1 MKELNKEQTKKIKKT
16 VLILWIFN
24 ILAILYFFPH
34 YFHYINAVYF
44 LSVGEGDSELIKYNG
59 KNILIDAGP
68 DRQILSS
75 LNQFLTPGEK
85 LDLAIITHSNK
96 DHYQGLL
103 YILETYQITS
113 VLMPEISNPDSS
125 YQELLDAMVR
135 EGTKLYLA
143 KADSLIR
150 LSATNSLQVLWPLT
164 SNIDSTSD
172 FNAQALVI
180 LYKNLDKNF
189 LFTSDIGSKEE
200 SKILTLYPN
209 LETDVLKISHHGSKT
224 SNSFNWLEKLNP
236 TYGVIEVGTN
246 SYGHPSPET
255 LNRLR
260 ELNILVLRT
269 DKSGNITFQF
279 NKEGSMS
286 LSY

>member
-24 ILAILYFFPH
+24 ILAILYLSPR

-113 VLMPEISNPDSS
+113 VLMPEVSNPDSS
-125 YQELLDAMVR
+125 YQELLDVLVS

-143 KADSLIR
+143 KADSLIK

-164 SNIDSTSD
+164 SNIDSNSD

-209 LETDVLKISHHGSKT
+209 LDADVLKISHHGSKT
-224 SNSFNWLEKLNP
+224 SNSFTWLEKLNP

>member
-1 MKELNKEQTKKIKKT
+1 MKELDKEQTNKIKKT
-16 VLILWIFN
+16 VIILWIFN
-24 ILAILYFFPH
+24 ILVILYLSPH
-34 YFHYINAVYF
+34 YFHHINAVYF
-44 LSVGEGDSELIKYNG
+44 LSVGQGDSELIKYNG

-68 DRQILSS
+68 DRQVLSS
-75 LNQFLTPGEK
+75 LNQFLAPGEK
-85 LDLAIITHSNK
+85 LDLAIITHSDK

-103 YILETYQITS
+103 YILETYQITG
-113 VLMPEISNPDSS
+113 VLMPEVSNPDSG
-125 YQELLDAMVR
+125 YQELLGALVS

-143 KADSLIR
+143 KADSLIK

-164 SNIDSTSD
+164 SKIDSNSGLNT
-172 FNAQALVI
+172 QALVI

-200 SKILTLYPN
+200 GQILAIYPN
-209 LETDVLKISHHGSKT
+209 LRADILKIAHHGSKT
-224 SNSFNWLEKLNP
+224 SNSFNWLEQLAP
-236 TYGVIEVGTN
+236 VYGVIEVGSN
-246 SYGHPSPET
+246 SYGHPSLEV
-255 LNRLR
+255 LNRLN

>member
-1 MKELNKEQTKKIKKT
+1 MKELNKEQTKKLKKT

-24 ILAILYFFPH
+24 ILAILYLSPR
-34 YFHYINAVYF
+34 YFYYINAVYF

-113 VLMPEISNPDSS
+113 VLMPEVSNPDSS
-125 YQELLDAMVR
+125 YQELLDALVS

-164 SNIDSTSD
+164 SNIDSNSD

-279 NKEGSMS
+279 NKEGSLS